1 MLTGTLTLLVKTLNQ
16 PWLSL
21 NLTAV
26 DLQMSNK
33 MFLQSQPCAVQF
45 PLFALQITR
54 NLGGKQTG
62 K

>member
-1 MLTGTLTLLVKTLNQ
+1 MLTGTLTLLIKTLKQ

-26 DLQMSNK
+26 DLQMAQK
-33 MFLQSQPCAVQF
+33 MVLQSPPCAVQF
-45 PLFALQITR
+45 PLFAFKLTR